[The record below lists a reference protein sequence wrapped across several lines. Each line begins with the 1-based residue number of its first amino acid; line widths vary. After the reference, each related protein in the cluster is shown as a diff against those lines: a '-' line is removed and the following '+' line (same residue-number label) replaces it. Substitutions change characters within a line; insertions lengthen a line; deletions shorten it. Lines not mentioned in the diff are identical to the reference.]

1 MIVAIAAVVGL
12 VIGFLTGLAVY
23 AQVYSNFL
31 VRAEARAQKRLSAEL
46 MRQKMVDQKA
56 LTLRRKLREQYG
68 DDLSVKHQE
77 VVDEEIE
84 RILGAGPQ

>member
-1 MIVAIAAVVGL
+1 MIALAGL
-12 VIGFLTGLAVY
+12 ASFIVGFLAGVA
-23 AQVYSNFL
+23 AYSKLYSDFL
-31 VRAEARAQKRLSAEL
+31 VRAETRAQKRLSAEL

-84 RILGAGPQ
+84 RILGAGPN